1 MVYEVP
7 LHNQSRLSAYP
18 VSADQLPAVAAFAR
32 VAQLA
37 SFSKAAATLGVSPS
51 ALSQTIRALEARL
64 GIRLLNRTTRR
75 VGVTEA
81 GALFLQRVL
90 PALEQFTA
98 AFSELDELRG
108 NPTGTLRISLPRIA
122 MTTIV
127 APLLRDFCGAYPQI
141 RLELIADDRFVDLI
155 GEGFDAGIRLGERLA
170 QDMIAV
176 RATREQRIAVV
187 GSPEYFERHPRP
199 LQPADLH
206 QHRCV
211 RFRFSS
217 GVIYRWEFGRA
228 GQEFEIDVDGPL
240 ICNDNTLMQV
250 AAKQG
255 VGLAHLMEDLVRED
269 LAGGALVR
277 VLEDWCPPF
286 PGFYLYYPSRAQM
299 PLKLRVLIDFLAARL
314 SST

>member
-18 VSADQLPAVAAFAR
+18 VSPDQLPAVAAFAR
-32 VAQLA
+32 VAQPA
-37 SFSKAAATLGVSPS
+37 SFSKGAATLGVSPS
-51 ALSQTIRALEARL
+51 AVSQTIRAPEARL

-127 APLLRDFCGAYPQI
+127 APLLHDLCGAYPQI

-155 GEGFDAGIRLGERLA
+155 GEGFDAGIRLGDRLA

-187 GSPEYFERHPRP
+187 GSPEYFEPHPP
-199 LQPADLH
+199 PPPPPH
-206 QHRCV
+206 PHTHP
-211 RFRFSS
+211 
-217 GVIYRWEFGRA
+217 Y
-228 GQEFEIDVDGPL
+228 
-240 ICNDNTLMQV
+240 
-250 AAKQG
+250 
-255 VGLAHLMEDLVRED
+255 
-269 LAGGALVR
+269 
-277 VLEDWCPPF
+277 PPF
-286 PGFYLYYPSRAQM
+286 PF
-299 PLKLRVLIDFLAARL
+299 I
-314 SST
+314 T

>member
-7 LHNQSRLSAYP
+7 LHNQSRLRASP
-18 VSADQLPAVAAFAR
+18 VSPDQLPAVAAFAR

-127 APLLRDFCGAYPQI
+127 APLLHDFCGAYPQI
-141 RLELIADDRFVDLI
+141 RLELIADDRFVDLL
-155 GEGFDAGIRLGERLA
+155 GEGFHAGLRLGKPLPHHLIPLPPPPER
-170 QDMIAV
+170 
-176 RATREQRIAVV
+176 
-187 GSPEYFERHPRP
+187 P
-199 LQPADLH
+199 
-206 QHRCV
+206 
-211 RFRFSS
+211 
-217 GVIYRWEFGRA
+217 
-228 GQEFEIDVDGPL
+228 
-240 ICNDNTLMQV
+240 
-250 AAKQG
+250 
-255 VGLAHLMEDLVRED
+255 
-269 LAGGALVR
+269 
-277 VLEDWCPPF
+277 
-286 PGFYLYYPSRAQM
+286 
-299 PLKLRVLIDFLAARL
+299 
-314 SST
+314 